1 MESQK
6 VLSQSSYTS
15 LQGFQ
20 QLSSGTG
27 KVFQH
32 IPVGAVAEL
41 TANEF
46 RVMLTPTLA
55 REFVLNGHTVY
66 IQSGFAVKSGFT
78 DDMYLKAGVTVLK
91 TAEEVYKKCS
101 IILKVSVGLAPVW
114 SLEWKSLGS
123 NRHPN

>member
-32 IPVGAVAEL
+32 IAVGAVTEL

-55 REFVLNGHTVY
+55 REFVLNGHSVY

-91 TAEEVYKKCS
+91 TAEDVYRKCS
-101 IILKVSVGLAPVW
+101 IILKVGLGVKTLWP
-114 SLEWKSLGS
+114 SE
-123 NRHPN
+123 